1 MRGADLTRLPAQA
14 GPWAPEG
21 PRVWVSAA
29 VPDRG
34 AGAGVA
40 GECLR

>member
-29 VPDRG
+29 APDRG